1 MTATRQICVHFN
13 GRRFDAKDTQIL
25 AIIKFTELGLI
36 EPLRHALKEQNY
48 TRPTPIQAKAIPQ
61 LLDNADLLG
70 IAQTGSGKTA
80 AFVLPILQH
89 LTNDRIRPSV
99 KGALALILAPTREL
113 ALQIGASISAYG
125 KHLPVRHTVIVG
137 GVNQKRQVRALS
149 RGVDILIAT
158 PGRLLD
164 LKEQGHVHLNDVEYL
179 VLDEADRM
187 LDMGFIKAV
196 RKIVLATPSERQTLF
211 FSATMPKEVA
221 GLADEILHE
230 PVRIDITPKAITA
243 DRIEQYV
250 YHISA
255 LRKGALLNHL
265 LSDNALYRVIV
276 FTRTKHRA
284 NRVGRQL
291 GLAGIQ
297 AAAIHG
303 NKTQAARQ
311 RALEGFKTNQVRV
324 LVATDIASRGIDI
337 DGVTHVINYDLPS
350 EPESY
355 VHRIGRTAR
364 AGSEGIALTF
374 CDPAERHHLR
384 GIERLIK
391 RSIDVVEHDQNNDV
405 ANQDAPDTPQ
415 AKPVQRLKPK
425 HLAGH
430 NNKRKKNKNRRQ
442 KRNRIR
448 NNTKAA

>member
-1 MTATRQICVHFN
+1 MT
-13 GRRFDAKDTQIL
+13 
-25 AIIKFTELGLI
+25 IIKFSELGLI
-36 EPLRHALKEQNY
+36 EPLTHALKEQNY
-48 TRPTPIQAKAIPQ
+48 TTPTPIQAKAIPQ

-89 LTNDRIRPSV
+89 LTNDQLRPSA

-113 ALQIGASISAYG
+113 ALQIGAFVSAYA
-125 KHLPVRHTVIVG
+125 KNLPVRHTVILG
-137 GVNQKRQVRALS
+137 GVNQNRQVKALS

-164 LKEQGHVHLNDVEYL
+164 LKEQGHVHLNDVEHL

-187 LDMGFIKAV
+187 LDMGFIKDV
-196 RKIVLATPSERQTLF
+196 RKIVRATPDERQTLL

-221 GLADEILHE
+221 RLADEILYE

-243 DRIEQYV
+243 DRIEQHV
-250 YHISA
+250 YHIPA
-255 LRKGALLNHL
+255 LQKGPLLNDL

-284 NRVGRQL
+284 NRVARQL
-291 GLAGIQ
+291 GQAGTK
-297 AAAIHG
+297 AVAIHG

-311 RALEGFKTNQVRV
+311 RALDGFKANRFRV
-324 LVATDIASRGIDI
+324 LVATDIAARGIDI
-337 DGVTHVINYDLPS
+337 DSVTHVINYDLPN

-364 AGSEGIALTF
+364 AGTEGIALSF
-374 CDPAERHHLR
+374 CDPTERHHLR

-391 RSIDVVEHDQNNDV
+391 RSIDVAEHDRSDGV
-405 ANQDAPDTPQ
+405 ENQEAPDTPQ
-415 AKPVQRLKPK
+415 DKSVHKLQFKRP
-425 HLAGH
+425 AGH
-430 NNKRKKNKNRRQ
+430 NGKRKKNRNRRH
-442 KRNRIR
+442 RNR
-448 NNTKAA
+448 NNAKAA

>member
-1 MTATRQICVHFN
+1 MT
-13 GRRFDAKDTQIL
+13 
-25 AIIKFTELGLI
+25 IIKFSGLGLI
-36 EPLRHALKEQNY
+36 EPLTHALEAQNY
-48 TRPTPIQAKAIPQ
+48 TTPTPIQEKAIPQ
-61 LLDNADLLG
+61 ILNNADLLG

-89 LTNDRIRPSV
+89 LTNDKLRPSA

-113 ALQIGASISAYG
+113 ALQIGASVSAYA
-125 KHLPVRHTVIVG
+125 KNLPVRHTVVLG
-137 GVNQKRQVRALS
+137 GVNQNRQVKALS

-164 LKEQGHVHLNDVEYL
+164 LKEQGHVHLNDVEHL

-187 LDMGFIKAV
+187 LDMGFIKDV
-196 RKIVLATPSERQTLF
+196 RKIVLATPDERQTLF

-221 GLADEILHE
+221 RLADEILHE

-243 DRIEQYV
+243 DRIEQHV
-250 YHISA
+250 YHIPA
-255 LRKGALLNHL
+255 LQKGALLKDL

-284 NRVGRQL
+284 NRVARQL
-291 GLAGIQ
+291 GQAGTK
-297 AAAIHG
+297 AVAIHG

-311 RALEGFKTNQVRV
+311 RALDGFKANRVRV
-324 LVATDIASRGIDI
+324 LVATDIAARGIDI
-337 DGVTHVINYDLPS
+337 DGVTHIINYDLPN

-364 AGSEGIALTF
+364 AGSEGIALSF
-374 CDPAERHHLR
+374 CDPAERDHLR

-391 RSIDVVEHDQNNDV
+391 RSIDVVGHDRSDDV
-405 ANQDAPDTPQ
+405 ANQDTPQ
-415 AKPVQRLKPK
+415 ARPVQRLKSRHP
-425 HLAGH
+425 AGH
-430 NNKRKKNKNRRQ
+430 NGKRKKNRNRR
-442 KRNRIR
+442 RNRNR
-448 NNTKAA
+448 NWSNAKAA

>member
-1 MTATRQICVHFN
+1 MT
-13 GRRFDAKDTQIL
+13 
-25 AIIKFTELGLI
+25 IIKFSELGLI
-36 EPLRHALKEQNY
+36 EPLTHALEAQNY
-48 TRPTPIQAKAIPQ
+48 TTPTPIQEEAIPQ
-61 LLDNADLLG
+61 LLNNADLLG

-80 AFVLPILQH
+80 AFVLPIVQH
-89 LTNDRIRPSV
+89 LTNGKLRPSA
-99 KGALALILAPTREL
+99 KGTLVLILAPTREL
-113 ALQIGASISAYG
+113 ALQIGVFVSAYA
-125 KHLPVRHTVIVG
+125 KNLQVRHTVILG
-137 GVNQKRQVRALS
+137 GVNQKRQVKALS

-164 LKEQGHVHLNDVEYL
+164 LKKQGHVHLNDVAYL

-187 LDMGFIKAV
+187 LDMGFIKDV
-196 RKIVLATPSERQTLF
+196 RKIVRATPKDRQTLF

-243 DRIEQYV
+243 DRIEQHV
-250 YHISA
+250 YHIPA
-255 LRKGALLNHL
+255 LKKGALLKDL

-284 NRVGRQL
+284 NRVEKQL
-291 GLAGIQ
+291 GQARIE

-303 NKTQAARQ
+303 NKSQAARQ
-311 RALEGFKTNQVRV
+311 RALEGFKANRVRV
-324 LVATDIASRGIDI
+324 LVATDIAARGIDV
-337 DGVTHVINYDLPS
+337 DGVTHVINFDLPN

-364 AGSEGIALTF
+364 AGTEGIALSF

-391 RSIDVVEHDQNNDV
+391 RSIDVVEHDRSDGV
-405 ANQDAPDTPQ
+405 ENQEAPDTPQ
-415 AKPVQRLKPK
+415 AKPVQRQQSKRP
-425 HLAGH
+425 AGH
-430 NNKRKKNKNRRQ
+430 NGKRKKNRNRRQ
-442 KRNRIR
+442 NRNRNR
-448 NNTKAA
+448 NNAKAA